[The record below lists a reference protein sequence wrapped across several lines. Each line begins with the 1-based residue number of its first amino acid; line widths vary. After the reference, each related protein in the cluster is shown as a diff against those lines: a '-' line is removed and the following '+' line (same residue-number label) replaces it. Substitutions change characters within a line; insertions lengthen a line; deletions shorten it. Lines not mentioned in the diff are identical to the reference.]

1 VSAARLPRCL
11 LPFAP
16 LAAAAAAGRDTWPPQ
31 PFCLPAWAATTQTCI
46 VRCTCSVRSRSSPS
60 QSCAPPAPRPPARH
74 PPPRRS
80 TWAGRSVIRSCA
92 KLAYPHVQSMIEGQ
106 FLGGL
111 CLAGGGG
118 GGDVRQ
124 VSCEL

>member
-1 VSAARLPRCL
+1 VDRLA
-11 LPFAP
+11 F
-16 LAAAAAAGRDTWPPQ
+16 
-31 PFCLPAWAATTQTCI
+31 
-46 VRCTCSVRSRSSPS
+46 SVVWDMTPEGDVL
-60 QSCAPPAPRPPARH
+60 
-74 PPPRRS
+74 S